1 MPHVTVTYTNELGEN
16 EVLDCEVLGPE
27 LHSLIVANSGARPEA
42 CRIRFIYPQ
51 DDWYIAGRTEET
63 HQAVHIEIAL
73 KAGRSAEV
81 KRALSESVLA
91 LLRTRV
97 GPVPEFE
104 VHFSVEVRDL
114 DPDGYA
120 SHIESAGDVP
130 RDAIPQGAQVTD
142 A

>member
-1 MPHVTVTYTNELGEN
+1 MPHVTVTYTNSLGDSG
-16 EVLDCEVLGPE
+16 VLEYDVLGPE
-27 LHSLIVANSGARPEA
+27 LHALIVANSGARAEA

-51 DDWYIAGRTEET
+51 DDWYIADRTEET

-97 GPVPEFE
+97 GPLPEFE

-130 RDAIPQGAQVTD
+130 QDT
-142 A
+142 

>member
-1 MPHVTVTYTNELGEN
+1 MPHVTVTYTNELCEN
-16 EVLDCEVLGPE
+16 EVLECEVLGPE

-42 CRIRFIYPQ
+42 CRIRFVYPQ

-73 KAGRSAEV
+73 KAGRSAEA

-91 LLRTRV
+91 LLRTRL

-130 RDAIPQGAQVTD
+130 RDAIPQVPGN
-142 A
+142 

>member
-1 MPHVTVTYTNELGEN
+1 MPHVTVTYTNELCEN
-16 EVLDCEVLGPE
+16 EALDWEVLGPE
-27 LHSLIVANSGARPEA
+27 LHSLVVANSGARPEA
-42 CRIRFIYPQ
+42 CRIRFVYPQ

-130 RDAIPQGAQVTD
+130 RDAIPQSAQVTD

>member
-130 RDAIPQGAQVTD
+130 RDATPQGAQVTD

>member
-1 MPHVTVTYTNELGEN
+1 MPHVTVTYTNELGEY
-16 EVLDCEVLGPE
+16 EALECEVIGPE

-42 CRIRFIYPQ
+42 CRIRFVYPQ
-51 DDWYIAGRTEET
+51 DDWYIAGRTEDT

-73 KAGRSAEV
+73 MPGRSAEV

-91 LLRTRV
+91 LLRARV
-97 GPVPEFE
+97 GPFPEFE

-114 DPDGYA
+114 DADGYA
-120 SHIESAGDVP
+120 SHIASAGDVP
-130 RDAIPQGAQVTD
+130 RNAIPQGSEVAD

>member
-1 MPHVTVTYTNELGEN
+1 MPHVTVTYTNELCEN
-16 EVLDCEVLGPE
+16 EVLECEVLGPE

-42 CRIRFIYPQ
+42 CRIRFVYPQ

-73 KAGRSAEV
+73 KAGRSAEA

-91 LLRTRV
+91 LLRTRL

-120 SHIESAGDVP
+120 SHIESARDVP
-130 RDAIPQGAQVTD
+130 RDAIPQGAR
-142 A
+142 

>member
-97 GPVPEFE
+97 EPVPEFE

>member
-1 MPHVTVTYTNELGEN
+1 MPHVTVTYTNELGGN

-97 GPVPEFE
+97 GPVREFE

>member
-1 MPHVTVTYTNELGEN
+1 MTYTNELGSN

-42 CRIRFIYPQ
+42 CRIRFVYPQ

-91 LLRTRV
+91 LLRTRL

>member
-1 MPHVTVTYTNELGEN
+1 MTYTNELCEN
-16 EVLDCEVLGPE
+16 EVLECEVLGPE

-42 CRIRFIYPQ
+42 CRIRFVYPQ

-73 KAGRSAEV
+73 KAGRSAEA

-91 LLRTRV
+91 LLRTRL

-120 SHIESAGDVP
+120 SHIESARDVP
-130 RDAIPQGAQVTD
+130 RDAIPQGAR
-142 A
+142 

>member
-1 MPHVTVTYTNELGEN
+1 MPHVTVTYTNSLGDSG
-16 EVLDCEVLGPE
+16 VLECDVLGPE

-51 DDWYIAGRTEET
+51 DDWYIADRTEET

-97 GPVPEFE
+97 GPLPEFE

-120 SHIESAGDVP
+120 SHIEPAGDVP
-130 RDAIPQGAQVTD
+130 QDT
-142 A
+142 

>member
-1 MPHVTVTYTNELGEN
+1 MPHVTVMYTNELGGSED
-16 EVLDCEVLGPE
+16 LYEVLGPE

-63 HQAVHIEIAL
+63 HQAVHIAIAL
-73 KAGRSAEV
+73 KVGRSAEV

-91 LLRTRV
+91 LLRTRLE
-97 GPVPEFE
+97 PVPEFE

>member
-1 MPHVTVTYTNELGEN
+1 MPHVTVTYTNELAEN

-91 LLRTRV
+91 LLRTHV

-104 VHFSVEVRDL
+104 VHFSAEAIAEVTSLLAPCDSSR
-114 DPDGYA
+114 
-120 SHIESAGDVP
+120 
-130 RDAIPQGAQVTD
+130 
-142 A
+142 